1 MLRFSLPLAALS
13 LLSACGSA
21 ATTPASPTDAA
32 SDDAAQDAAQADATV
47 AEIART
53 DASAAAADVA
63 GVVTHPTTGKSW
75 TILVYMVA
83 DNDLEP
89 SAIEDLKEMLQVGS
103 AENFNLVVL
112 CDRAVGMDERPVGGL
127 KAWTTAK
134 LLQVDK
140 GALTEIEDLG
150 ELNLGDPKVLRDF
163 IVSGVQKFPADRYAL
178 IFWDHGD
185 GAEGFGDDESTET
198 GDTLTLPELSQ
209 GIGEGLKKAGVAQ
222 LAIVGFDACLMAG
235 MEAAAMA
242 KPYAEYLLASEELE
256 PGFGWDYKSLAL
268 ARNDPTVSPVALGS
282 KIVADYKTAANF
294 FQQGQSITLSL
305 VDLPALD
312 AVFAA
317 WQQLATQLA
326 SNLKATAGAVGRQ
339 RIAALEFGKA
349 PDASQAI
356 NAIDVQDWI
365 AGLKGDAAFLATTK
379 ALTDALT
386 TAVVAQ
392 CHGAATAHAHG
403 ISVYFPLQENYYYP
417 AYDALTGVDAWRNF
431 LKAWFSTAS
440 AVAPGPKFQNQDKL
454 AQTAWQTDT
463 LAISGALL
471 AGVAVDLIDARGHFG
486 EQNSDGTA
494 AVRVDLPGNFDQA
507 LAQATWNGLVP
518 SLTSGTKTRPAAMKL
533 DWQDNNGQ
541 KLVIM
546 DIPMNYQVDGQTDS
560 YIVLR
565 RVIEAVSGQQLSQG
579 LFEFTEFGI
588 AAFYPDADGLAIP
601 IALTY
606 DVNGIG
612 KWLPLADTGLSAQG
626 LQVSLA
632 KLPVNAQIYAEIEVT
647 DIGGQTD
654 AVVAKLKLP

>member
-1 MLRFSLPLAALS
+1 MLRILIFLVMLPLFCACSQAAV
-13 LLSACGSA
+13 
-21 ATTPASPTDAA
+21 TPATPTDAA
-32 SDDAAQDAAQADATV
+32 GDSATPDAAQTDVTAAETAKQDTG
-47 AEIART
+47 T
-53 DASAAAADVA
+53 TASDVAAAI
-63 GVVTHPTTGKSW
+63 THPTDGQSW

-89 SAIEDLKEMLQVGS
+89 AAIEDLKEMLQVGS

-112 CDRAVGMDERPVGGL
+112 CDRAVGFDERPVGGL

-150 ELNLGDPKVLRDF
+150 ELNLGDPKILRDF

-178 IFWDHGD
+178 IFWDHGN
-185 GAEGFGDDESTET
+185 GAAGFGDDESTGT
-198 GDTLTLPELSQ
+198 ADTLTLPELGQ
-209 GIGEGLKKAGVAQ
+209 GIGEGLKQAGVAQ

-235 MEAAAMA
+235 MEVAAMA
-242 KPYAEYLLASEELE
+242 RPYAEYLLASEELE

-268 ARNDPTVSPVALGS
+268 ARDDPTATPMALGS
-282 KIVADYKTAANF
+282 KIIKDYKAAAIS
-294 FQQGQSITLSL
+294 FQEAQTITLSL

-312 AVFAA
+312 PAFVA

-326 SNLKATAGAVGRQ
+326 SNLKANAGAVGRQ

-356 NAIDVQDWI
+356 NAVDLQDWI

-379 ALTDALT
+379 ALSDALT
-386 TAVVAQ
+386 AAVVAQ
-392 CHGAATAHAHG
+392 THGAATAHSHG
-403 ISVYFPLQENYYYP
+403 ISMYFPLQENYYDP
-417 AYDALTGVDAWRNF
+417 AYDALSGIDGWRKF
-431 LKAWFSTAS
+431 LKTWFSTAS

-454 AQTAWQTDT
+454 AQTAWQNDS

-471 AGVAVDLIDARGHFG
+471 GGVAVDLIDARGHFG
-486 EQNSDGTA
+486 QQNADGTA
-494 AVRVDLPGNFDQA
+494 AVRVDLPGNFDQT
-507 LAQATWNGLVP
+507 LAQASWNGLVP
-518 SLTSGTKTRPAAMKL
+518 SLKSGTKTRPAAMKL

-541 KLVIM
+541 KLIMM
-546 DIPMNYQVDGQTDS
+546 DIPMNYHIDGQDDS

-565 RVIEAVSGQQLSQG
+565 RVVEAVSGTQLSQG

-588 AAFYPDADGLAIP
+588 ASFYPDADGLAFP

-606 DVNGIG
+606 DVDGIG
-612 KWLPLADTGLSAQG
+612 KWLPLSDTGLSAIG

-632 KLPVNAQIYAEIEVT
+632 KLPVGAQIYAEVEVT

-654 AVVAKLKLP
+654 AAVAKLQQP